1 MVSLP
6 ILDTEGHSTNI
17 LKMCDDSA
25 TILPSLFGALRQDAT
40 STTRRSATKRPH
52 MRAEKQNFYL
62 DTATT
67 SW

>member
-1 MVSLP
+1 M
-6 ILDTEGHSTNI
+6 
-17 LKMCDDSA
+17 MCDDSA